1 LLIFYGFLL
10 YYFTGKQPLLH
21 AMRLLSVLLLILIF
35 AACGKDIA
43 VDERMNGISETEVVN
58 EFGAPKT
65 EYTIYMTKGVSLKEY
80 QSNLYNI
87 YPHDAVTDTVEVREL
102 HWYFRSGD
110 QLAIWLEE
118 KNGQWTVV
126 DNLRWSKDVVF

>member
-1 LLIFYGFLL
+1 
-10 YYFTGKQPLLH
+10 
-21 AMRLLSVLLLILIF
+21 MILIV
-35 AACGKDIA
+35 AACRKDIA
-43 VDERMNGISETEVVN
+43 VDEKMNGASETEVVN
-58 EFGAPKT
+58 EFGAPKA

-87 YPHDAVTDTVEVREL
+87 YPHDAITDTVKVREL

-126 DNLRWSKDVVF
+126 DNLRWSKDVEF